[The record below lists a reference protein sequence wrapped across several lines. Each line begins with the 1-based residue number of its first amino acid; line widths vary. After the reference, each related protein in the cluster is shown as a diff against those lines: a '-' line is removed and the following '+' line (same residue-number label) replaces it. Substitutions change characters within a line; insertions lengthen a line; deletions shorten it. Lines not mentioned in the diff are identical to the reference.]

1 MQRILHFTPRKGIQ
15 DSLRFWI
22 PRRGL
27 RIRKTGLRIAMVSG
41 IPDSLSCIP
50 ESKALDFG
58 IPQAKSFDCLS
69 SPGFFSIK
77 GKKFYYSFHI
87 YLIKFQITF
96 TLRYVITKFYGMD
109 SLPNFLTRGAPLA
122 RFARESSAIKARLVG
137 LANCCSLC

>member
-1 MQRILHFTPRKGIQ
+1 MQRILHFTPRKEIQ
-15 DSLRFWI
+15 DSLRFWT

-69 SPGFFSIK
+69 SPGFFTIK
-77 GKKFYYSFHI
+77 GKSFIIHFI
-87 YLIKFQITF
+87 YI
-96 TLRYVITKFYGMD
+96 
-109 SLPNFLTRGAPLA
+109 
-122 RFARESSAIKARLVG
+122 
-137 LANCCSLC
+137 